1 MLRYDFVFSYWIFF
15 WWILYILHLTG
26 DYNPK
31 FLLLLGLLENL
42 IVIFAMFY
50 YRTKVYLLLLF
61 IIVNIF
67 IKIIPLYFV
76 WNHRITMKDMFASGF
91 IFCIYLFWL
100 YINSIPISIHFFS
113 KEMNDFVKKN
123 KNIFPTTRLLMKLYN
138 DFLH

>member
-1 MLRYDFVFSYWIFF
+1 MLRYDLVFSYWIFF

-31 FLLLLGLLENL
+31 FLLL
-42 IVIFAMFY
+42 
-50 YRTKVYLLLLF
+50 F

-67 IKIIPLYFV
+67 IKIIPIYFV
-76 WNHRITMKDMFASGF
+76 WNHRITMNDIFVSGF
-91 IFCIYLFWL
+91 LFCAYLFWL
-100 YINSIPISIHFFS
+100 YMNNIPISIHFFS
-113 KEMNDFVKKN
+113 GEMNNFVRKN